1 MGGYNEDK
9 DMVLIL
15 DTARFKYPSVS
26 PPESHCSSLLLRH
39 KVIHLL
45 ASTNPDLGDLVWVQ
59 HWVPLEGLFKA
70 MQRTDAVTGKTRG
83 FLRMGAQPRL
93 DSVLFTLRR
102 CGR

>member
-1 MGGYNEDK
+1 MI
-9 DMVLIL
+9 LIL

-26 PPESHCSSLLLRH
+26 PHANPCSSQVLRH
-39 KVIHLL
+39 HGVHSHGQHE
-45 ASTNPDLGDLVWVQ
+45 ADLGILVWVQ
-59 HWVPLEGLFKA
+59 HWVPLEGLFRA
-70 MQRTDAVTGKTRG
+70 MQRTDAVTGKARG

>member
-1 MGGYNEDK
+1 M
-9 DMVLIL
+9 
-15 DTARFKYPSVS
+15 
-26 PPESHCSSLLLRH
+26 
-39 KVIHLL
+39 
-45 ASTNPDLGDLVWVQ
+45 Q

-70 MQRTDAVTGKTRG
+70 MQRIDAVTGKGRG